1 MTDKLKN
8 LETKYQNTKKT
19 QLLQEVKTIKEEI
32 DKLLKDEIEKKLRFM
47 KQQYYETGPKATRI
61 LARRIRKQQVQ
72 STIPK
77 IRDPQSDKLEYE
89 VAEIEN
95 IFKNYYKKLYS
106 QPPSSSE
113 EAKRQFLN
121 SLDLPAIGELQNN
134 KLTAPIT
141 PDEIS
146 KTISKLKANKTPGG
160 DGFPSEWYR
169 AFKQELI
176 PLLTASFNWTL
187 KEGQLPP
194 SWKEAIISLVPKEG
208 KDTEY
213 CNNYRPISVLNVDYK
228 IYTSIIAQRY
238 KTLMNDLIDEDQTGF
253 IAGRQTQDSIRR
265 TIQIVNTIQSN
276 KNSAILLSLD
286 AEKAFDRVNWNFLYL
301 VLERFGFNKDS
312 VNCVKT
318 IYQNPTARIKVNGN
332 LTDRILL
339 ERGTRQGCCLS
350 PLLFALY
357 IEPLAQAIR
366 QNEKVKGINIKGQE
380 HTISLFA
387 DDILIYLDRP
397 NTNFIQLM
405 HLIDEFGIHSGYKIN
420 VNKTQILTFN
430 YTPSLEIKKTYP
442 LKWHAKTIKYLGV
455 TLTKRLSDLYKANYD
470 QIHLQI
476 SRDIERWTTLLLDL
490 NSRIEVIKINIFPR
504 LLYYFLSLP
513 IKIPQEKFKIWDK
526 MISRFIWNGKRPRIK
541 YSTLQLGKEKGG
553 MGLPKLKDYYRAAQ
567 LRPII
572 MWCDKDYN
580 AKWKDIEKVVADT
593 PTQALVGNL
602 KLMKSLQRT
611 LL

>member
-8 LETKYQNTKKT
+8 LETKYRNTRKT

-32 DKLLKDEIEKKLRFM
+32 DKLLKDEIEKELRFV

-77 IRDPQSDKLEYE
+77 IRDPQSGKLEYE

-106 QPPSSSE
+106 QPPLSSE

-146 KTISKLKANKTPGG
+146 KTISRLKANKTPGG

-238 KTLMNDLIDEDQTGF
+238 KTLMNDLIDEDPTGF

-265 TIQIVNTIQSN
+265 TIQIINTIQSN

-286 AEKAFDRVNWNFLYL
+286 AEKAFDSVNWNFLYL

-318 IYQNPTARIKVNGN
+318 IYQNPTARIKVNGS

-405 HLIDEFGIHSGYKIN
+405 HLINEFGIHSGYKIN

-430 YTPSLEIKKTYP
+430 YTPSLEIKKTYQ

-476 SRDIERWTTLLLDL
+476 GRDIERWTTLLLDL

-504 LLYYFLSLP
+504 LLYYFLFLP
-513 IKIPQEKFKIWDK
+513 IKIPQGKFKIWDK

-580 AKWKDIEKVVADT
+580 AKWKSKTNEVTTRMDRPNNSTHTDY
-593 PTQALVGNL
+593 LV
-602 KLMKSLQRT
+602 
-611 LL
+611 

>member
-8 LETKYQNTKKT
+8 LETKYRNTRKT

-32 DKLLKDEIEKKLRFM
+32 DKLLKDEIEKELRFV

-77 IRDPQSDKLEYE
+77 IRDPQSGKLEYE

-106 QPPSSSE
+106 QPPLSSE

-146 KTISKLKANKTPGG
+146 KTISRLKANKTPGG

-238 KTLMNDLIDEDQTGF
+238 KTLMNDLIDEDPTGF

-265 TIQIVNTIQSN
+265 TIQIINTIQSN

-286 AEKAFDRVNWNFLYL
+286 AEKAFDSVNWNFLYL

-318 IYQNPTARIKVNGN
+318 IYQNPTARIKVNGS

-405 HLIDEFGIHSGYKIN
+405 HLINEFGIHSGYKIN

-430 YTPSLEIKKTYP
+430 NTPSLEINKTYQ

-476 SRDIERWTTLLLDL
+476 GRDIERWTTLLLDL

-504 LLYYFLSLP
+504 LLFLLSLSTY
-513 IKIPQEKFKIWDK
+513 QD
-526 MISRFIWNGKRPRIK
+526 STGKV
-541 YSTLQLGKEKGG
+541 QNLG
-553 MGLPKLKDYYRAAQ
+553 
-567 LRPII
+567 
-572 MWCDKDYN
+572 
-580 AKWKDIEKVVADT
+580 
-593 PTQALVGNL
+593 
-602 KLMKSLQRT
+602 
-611 LL
+611 